1 MYGRNSNMSNDSS
14 DTSSGREKNNNPSH
28 FMVLDAIA
36 RGIKEVDR
44 IAEATRL
51 PREEVEIVVND
62 LSLQRLVTKEE
73 KKRRFFGGK
82 KIEIKI
88 TDTGM
93 RMLNSKKQELQQEA
107 EQLTQWQRNGNTTQL
122 QRYMDSDNNR
132 SWIPFMLLSGI
143 MDVLFFTSMMSMMG
157 MALNPMESQV
167 AAESGGGGAAET
179 DTSGASAD
187 DSSSP
192 SAGSD
197 VGDTVD
203 TGGGDFGGF
212 DGGGFGDF

>member
-51 PREEVEIVVND
+51 PRGEVEIVVND

-122 QRYMDSDNNR
+122 QRYMNSDNNR

-143 MDVLFFTSMMSMMG
+143 MNALFFTSMMSMMG

-179 DTSGASAD
+179 DTGGASAD
-187 DSSSP
+187 DSSSQ

>member
-51 PREEVEIVVND
+51 LREEVEIVVND

-82 KIEIKI
+82 KIELKI

-143 MDVLFFTSMMSMMG
+143 MNALFFTSMMSMMG

-179 DTSGASAD
+179 DTGGASAD
-187 DSSSP
+187 DSSSQ

>member
-1 MYGRNSNMSNDSS
+1 MSNDSS
-14 DTSSGREKNNNPSH
+14 DTSSGREKNNNPNH

-143 MDVLFFTSMMSMMG
+143 MNALFFTSMMSMTG
-157 MALNPMESQV
+157 MTLNPMESQV

-179 DTSGASAD
+179 DTGGASAD
-187 DSSSP
+187 DSSSQ

>member
-1 MYGRNSNMSNDSS
+1 MSNDSS

-143 MDVLFFTSMMSMMG
+143 MNALFFTSMMSMMG

-179 DTSGASAD
+179 DTGGASAD
-187 DSSSP
+187 DSSSQ

>member
-82 KIEIKI
+82 KIELKI

-93 RMLNSKKQELQQEA
+93 RMLNSKKQELQQDA

-143 MDVLFFTSMMSMMG
+143 MDALFFTSMMSVMG

-179 DTSGASAD
+179 DTGGASAD
-187 DSSSP
+187 GSSSQ

>member
-1 MYGRNSNMSNDSS
+1 MYGRNSNMSNGSS

-51 PREEVEIVVND
+51 PRGEVEIVVND

-143 MDVLFFTSMMSMMG
+143 MNALFFTSMMSMMG

-167 AAESGGGGAAET
+167 ATESGGGGAAET
-179 DTSGASAD
+179 DTGGASAD
-187 DSSSP
+187 DSSNQ